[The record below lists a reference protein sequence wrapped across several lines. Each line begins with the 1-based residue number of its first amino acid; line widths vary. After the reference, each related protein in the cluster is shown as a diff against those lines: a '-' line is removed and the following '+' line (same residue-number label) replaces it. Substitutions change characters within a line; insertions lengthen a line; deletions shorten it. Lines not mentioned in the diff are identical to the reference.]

1 MTASEQLTTD
11 FYHHQTSS
19 TVSCM
24 SSNVG
29 SIADFLFTSTHSMLN
44 NEEQVLE
51 HSKQEDISV
60 RFVNR

>member
-11 FYHHQTSS
+11 LYHHQT
-19 TVSCM
+19 SCM

-44 NEEQVLE
+44 NDEQVLE

-60 RFVNR
+60 RFVNK